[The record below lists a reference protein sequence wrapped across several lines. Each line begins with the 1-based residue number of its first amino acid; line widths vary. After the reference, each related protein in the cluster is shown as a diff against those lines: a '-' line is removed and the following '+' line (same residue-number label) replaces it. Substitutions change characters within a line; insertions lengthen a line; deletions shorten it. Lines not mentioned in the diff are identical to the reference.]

1 MKRTTRILLFA
12 ALSVLGAAF
21 VLIGAFSGQALAVL
35 NKAIRVCLECI
46 GIG

>member
-12 ALSVLGAAF
+12 ALGVLGAAF

-35 NKAIRVCLECI
+35 AMSEGVKVD
-46 GIG
+46 